1 MGNELCGRR
10 GVFLDPETPHWQIGP
25 EGYAAEGLWSEIAGR
40 VCGEIGRLA
49 ALQARPVVGSVQILG
64 DADPIDY
71 GLPQE
76 YREAIRKFFGYARS
90 RGIYTHSIRTAV
102 ASIPKHDHYHFR
114 EDSTR
119 RATLAN
125 CIGLPLLTL
134 CF

>member
-1 MGNELCGRR
+1 M
-10 GVFLDPETPHWQIGP
+10 FLDPETPHWQIGP

-76 YREAIRKFFGYARS
+76 YRRS
-90 RGIYTHSIRTAV
+90 HPQVFSDMLALGGSIHTAFAPPWRRSQNMIIIISERIPRAGPLWPT
-102 ASIPKHDHYHFR
+102 AS
-114 EDSTR
+114 
-119 RATLAN
+119 
-125 CIGLPLLTL
+125 GLPLLTL